1 MSLYKR
7 GKIWHFDAYIKGK
20 RIRASLHTDNKF
32 RALELYGQK
41 KRELEEEVS
50 HKKVKFSDFKKQYLN
65 WARTAKKSADREE
78 QRLSKIEDFFSDLG
92 IVYLSDVNPYHIE
105 QFKAWLLEQEL
116 SKATINRYL
125 QLLRGFFYRA
135 IDWQVFDGSNP
146 LRKVKFFREVSE
158 IKPLS
163 KTEVEKIIEAAKS
176 ISQQPASPLQKVFAD
191 LIIFAI
197 HTGLRKSEIL
207 FLKWNDLKDDE
218 VQVKGKGEKIR
229 MIPLNAIA
237 KEIIAKQ
244 PKRNGY
250 IFDIP
255 NRRQGDLFRRT
266 IEKIKTMTD
275 INWHFHLL
283 RHFFT
288 TQLIEKGVDFITIS
302 DLLGHSARMT
312 TLRYSHTDK
321 QRKMKAVESLDANL
335 VTEKQVSPKT

>member
-1 MSLYKR
+1 MSLFKR
-7 GKIWHFDAYIKGK
+7 GRWWWFDAYIKGK
-20 RIRASLHTDNKF
+20 RIRASLHTENKF

-92 IVYLSDVNPYHIE
+92 IVYLSDVNPYHLE
-105 QFKAWLLEQEL
+105 QFKAWLLEQRL

-135 IDWQVFDGSNP
+135 IDWQSFDGANP
-146 LRKVKFFREVSE
+146 LRKVKFFREVAE
-158 IKPLS
+158 IRPLT
-163 KTEVEKIIEAAKS
+163 KQGVEKIIEAAQA

-191 LIIFAI
+191 LIILAVN
-197 HTGLRKSEIL
+197 TGMRKSEIL
-207 FLKWNDLKDDE
+207 NLQWDDLRGDE

-237 KEIIAKQ
+237 KEIINKQ
-244 PKRNGY
+244 PKKDEY
-250 IFDIP
+250 VFDIP
-255 NRRQGDLFRRT
+255 NRKQGDLFRRT
-266 IEKIKTMTD
+266 IEKIKTMTGID
-275 INWHFHLL
+275 FHFHLC

-288 TQLIEKGVDFITIS
+288 SSLIEKGVDFITIS

-321 QRKMKAVESLDANL
+321 ERKQRAVNSLDSNL
-335 VTEKQVSPKT
+335 VTIPKISPKS

>member
-1 MSLYKR
+1 MSLYRR
-7 GKIWHFDAYIKGK
+7 GHWWHFDAYIKGK

-65 WARTAKKSADREE
+65 WAKTAKKSADREE

-92 IVYLSDVNPYHIE
+92 IVYLSDVNPYHLE
-105 QFKAWLLEQEL
+105 QFKAWLLEKEL

-135 IDWQVFDGSNP
+135 IDWQIFDGPNP
-146 LRKVKFFREVSE
+146 LRKVKFFREDSE
-158 IKPLS
+158 IRPLT
-163 KTEVEKIIEAAKS
+163 KQEVEKIIEATKS
-176 ISQQPASPLQKVFAD
+176 ISRQPASPLQKVFAD
-191 LIIFAI
+191 LIILGI
-197 HTGLRKSEIL
+197 NTGMRKAEIL
-207 FLKWNDLKDDE
+207 NLRWDDLRGDE

-229 MIPLNAIA
+229 MIPLNVIA
-237 KEIIAKQ
+237 KEIINRQ
-244 PKRNGY
+244 PKKDEY

-266 IEKIKTMTD
+266 IEKIKNMTD
-275 INWHFHLL
+275 IDFHFHLC
-283 RHFFT
+283 RHWFAS
-288 TQLIEKGVDFITIS
+288 QLIEKGVDFITVS
-302 DLLGHSARMT
+302 ELLGHSARMT

-321 QRKMKAVESLDANL
+321 ERKKKAVNSLDTTL
-335 VTEKQVSPKT
+335 VTIPKISPKS